1 MPCQASNM
9 GSDVPDSPRPTTE
22 LYVYYHTDH
31 TDQISHAVV
40 RQGVIAAHAQLRA
53 LLPSLQTR
61 LLQRALCEAEDEAKA
76 QPNKTG
82 PKITWMEIFSHPQ
95 GLSETMIALILS
107 TMAELPAQRLGPRVT
122 ERFVTV
128 VL

>member
-1 MPCQASNM
+1 VV
-9 GSDVPDSPRPTTE
+9 DVPDSPRSSTE
-22 LYVYYHTDH
+22 LYGYYHTGY
-31 TDQISHAVV
+31 TDKRSSHE
-40 RQGVIAAHAQLRA
+40 VIRAINTAHAQLRT
-53 LLPSLQTR
+53 LLPGLQTR
-61 LLQRALCEAEDEAKA
+61 LLQRALCEAEATA

-95 GLSETMIALILS
+95 GLSEAMIALILS

-128 VL
+128 V